1 MTDVD
6 VGSGA
11 LFGGRRLSTIECLD
25 AKSGIEVADAAWGRV
40 QMQAAKSLPREPS
53 QGPSVHDAESLLAA
67 PGRCSPTRPKR
78 STMKD
83 CLSHSDSTIH
93 SAQDLMRERATAGA
107 LDFAERQR

>member
-1 MTDVD
+1 MD

-11 LFGGRRLSTIECLD
+11 LFGGRRLSRIECLD
-25 AKSGIEVADAAWGRV
+25 AKSGIEVGDAAWDRV
-40 QMQAAKSLPREPS
+40 QMQAAESVPRDPS

-67 PGRCSPTRPKR
+67 PGRCSPTRPER

-83 CLSHSDSTIH
+83 CLSRSDFTIH
-93 SAQDLMRERATAGA
+93 SVQDLKRERATAGA